1 MERRDC
7 DAVPRVRACVML
19 TSRDPINAA
28 DHIVYV
34 VDDDVRL
41 REALEELLSSAHLTV
56 MTFGSATEYLAFPR
70 PERPSC
76 LILDLELPDMNGL
89 ELQRRLDSEEHPPI
103 VFLTGYADVPRSVRA
118 LKAGAVDF
126 LTKPFSEAELLRAIE
141 TAIARDSD
149 ARSARAALATLE
161 RRWSALTPRERE
173 VLPFMVRGLLNKQ
186 AAAALR
192 ISEVTLQIHRR
203 YVLHKMHAGS
213 LAELVRMAGRLGIT

>member
-1 MERRDC
+1 MVTCADR
-7 DAVPRVRACVML
+7 
-19 TSRDPINAA
+19 INAT

-34 VDDDVRL
+34 VDDDARL
-41 REALEELLSSAHLTV
+41 REALEELLSSAQLTV
-56 MTFGSATEYLAFPR
+56 KTFGSATEYLAFPR
-70 PERPSC
+70 PERPAC
-76 LILDLELPDMNGL
+76 LVLDLELPDTNGL
-89 ELQRRLDSEEHPPI
+89 DLQRRLATDAHPPI

-126 LTKPFSEAELLRAIE
+126 LTKPFSDAELLGAIE
-141 TAIARDSD
+141 TAIARDCA
-149 ARSARAALATLE
+149 ARRERAELATLE
-161 RRWSALTPRERE
+161 RRCSALTPRERD

-203 YVLHKMHAGS
+203 NVLHKMQARS